1 MERFLIEV
9 PHEAKDC
16 AQAAKILMESG
27 SHFMTHADYGC
38 EDNEHKAWM
47 IVELE
52 DKAAARAVLPPAYR
66 AQAKIVKLNT
76 HSFKDVSEGM
86 ERKDMKEGIERHFN
100 G

>member
-9 PHEAKDC
+9 PHEAEE
-16 AQAAKILMESG
+16 QACIQAVKIFMETG
-27 SHFMTHADYGC
+27 SHFMTHADYSC

-52 DKAAARAVLPPAYR
+52 DKATARAVLPPAYR
-66 AQAKIVKLNT
+66 ARAKIIKLTTYTFN
-76 HSFKDVSEGM
+76 DLQEIM
-86 ERKDMKEGIERHFN
+86 ERHGN